1 MELSVKDINNILILG
16 SGTLGLR
23 VGLASAINGYK
34 VVIYDINETS
44 FQQAKE
50 IQDKILYQLIKEG
63 KLEETKVE
71 DIKNLIYWTTDA
83 SEAAK
88 NADLVNESVTENKE
102 IKTKVWQQF
111 GALCPKHTIFTTNTS
126 YLLPSMFAEASGR
139 PERFCSLHFHDVFYA
154 NVVDV
159 MPHTGTAPW
168 MISVLADFGRSL
180 DQIPVIMTKESHGY
194 IFNSMLMAM
203 IGAAGALVTKGITDI
218 ENVDRS
224 WMGNFKMPMGPFG
237 ILDEIGLETA
247 WHVTKDNKDEK
258 SSRFAE
264 LLESYVRQGKLG
276 KKTGE
281 GFYKYPDPAYKK
293 EGFLSGK

>member
-1 MELSVKDINNILILG
+1 MELTVKDINNILVLG

-34 VVIYDINETS
+34 VVIYDIDDST
-44 FQQAKE
+44 FKQAKE
-50 IQDKILYQLIKEG
+50 IQDTILQQLIKEE
-63 KLEETKVE
+63 KLEESKGE
-71 DIKNLIYWTTDA
+71 GIKSSIYWTTDA

-88 NADLVNESVTENKE
+88 DADLVNESVTEDKE

-111 GALCPKHTIFTTNTS
+111 GELCPGHTLFTTNTS

-154 NVVDV
+154 NVVDI
-159 MPHTGTAPW
+159 MPHPGTAPW
-168 MISVLADFGRSL
+168 IMNVLADFGRSI
-180 DQIPVIMTKESHGY
+180 DQIPVIMKKESPGY

-203 IGAAGALVTKGITDI
+203 IGAAGVLITYNISDI

-247 WHVTKDNKDEK
+247 WHVTKNNSDEK
-258 SSRFAE
+258 SKRFAK
-264 LLESYVRQGKLG
+264 LLETYVSQGKLG

-281 GFYKYPDPAYKK
+281 GFYKYPNPAYKRS
-293 EGFLSGK
+293 GFLSGK